1 MRACK
6 RCHLLL
12 IAWLLASWSS
22 ATTSAQTATSAVDS
36 NDKLNAELLR
46 ICREDT
52 QDYTISFADQPK
64 QKFEPREVL
73 KWTNPVRH
81 RQLGVVHLWL
91 HEGRAEAMSTVFTNP
106 ALNDDTKNVV
116 MHELQSLSL
125 RRITATG
132 SDGQVRWAP
141 AKPGLV
147 LQPIAGAAEPAD
159 SPVARLRQMRTLAR
173 EFSAHSIA
181 HYGETARWELRL
193 LAQPLYR
200 YESKS
205 SDVLDGAVF
214 AFVSS
219 AGTDPELILPIE
231 ARKVNDRWAWHAAGA
246 RFSDFS
252 LYLRHRDKD
261 VWSFLNEERVPEFQ
275 AGPQDIY
282 RLFRD
287 RLQTVSELGTGTRT
301 EARKMR

>member
-1 MRACK
+1 
-6 RCHLLL
+6 
-12 IAWLLASWSS
+12 
-22 ATTSAQTATSAVDS
+22 
-36 NDKLNAELLR
+36 
-46 ICREDT
+46 
-52 QDYTISFADQPK
+52 
-64 QKFEPREVL
+64 
-73 KWTNPVRH
+73 
-81 RQLGVVHLWL
+81 
-91 HEGRAEAMSTVFTNP
+91 MSTVFTNP

-116 MHELQSLSL
+116 MHEFQSLSL
-125 RRITATG
+125 RRITATR

-141 AKPGLV
+141 ARPGLV
-147 LQPIAGAAEPAD
+147 LQPIAGAPEPAN
-159 SPVARLRQMRTLAR
+159 SPVARLQQMRTLTR

-200 YESKS
+200 CESKS

-231 ARKVNDRWAWHAAGA
+231 ARKVNDRWVWHAAGA

-287 RLQTVSELGTGTRT
+287 RLQVVSALGN
-301 EARKMR
+301 EARPNAKEVR